1 MAFDLTKPSATDA
14 TFAASFGFIR
24 ENVRAM
30 VQGDAGVF
38 SKFWCTASIAE
49 MVLETTGVTAKGRN
63 VVTAG
68 GGGNIEYDLFMNADW
83 NGTNYVRDNTGL
95 PAWNVRMYSGADNF
109 VIQRAGAAA
118 NPIAWTTLFT
128 IDSSGAVGIK
138 GATSGGY
145 SLTVNGAPAT
155 LHTGIQIIGS
165 TTAAAFINVANTSG
179 NMQLG
184 VDSSAGGNYGSA
196 YGSFAG
202 SATATN
208 FALIA
213 NNIVRLLLHQNG
225 NVVMGTA
232 ALATNATDGFFY
244 GASCAGTPTGAPT
257 AFTGRVPM
265 IYDTTNNKLYV
276 YNGAWKSVTLT

>member
-1 MAFDLTKPSATDA
+1 MAFDLTKPSAA
-14 TFAASFGFIR
+14 GLTFAGEYGNIR
-24 ENVRAM
+24 ENFRAI
-30 VQGDAGVF
+30 VQGDSGVFAGPLLYNSANSIGINGVANGAGYPLTLYSATATQCTIPFFVGGTVKTYLGVAGGTNDIIVGSALGDLALRTQGGGILFSINSGSTYAFVIGSAGVG
-38 SKFWCTASIAE
+38 I
-49 MVLETTGVTAKGRN
+49 
-63 VVTAG
+63 
-68 GGGNIEYDLFMNADW
+68 
-83 NGTNYVRDNTGL
+83 NGPG
-95 PAWNVRMYSGADNF
+95 
-109 VIQRAGAAA
+109 
-118 NPIAWTTLFT
+118 
-128 IDSSGAVGIK
+128 
-138 GATSGGY
+138 SGGY
-145 SLTVNGAPAT
+145 KLTVTGAPAT
-155 LHTGIQIIGS
+155 LHTGIQVIGS

-213 NNIVRLLLHQNG
+213 NNLVRLLVHQNG